1 MFGSGYKRIFWC
13 PHYQLKSEHFINQ
26 LLCCVFKSIHEVFS
40 KSLGMELTL
49 LNMHGPSKGKQTFS
63 TKLLSS
69 QCIKVES
76 LIMGRD
82 LNLTLNRGE
91 IWGISTRQDRLA
103 NLFLGQFERA
113 GWVDIEEIELRPT
126 WANNKLGVEGVS
138 QAIEQVFA
146 TSCIVGKGGKV
157 QGMG

>member
-1 MFGSGYKRIFWC
+1 
-13 PHYQLKSEHFINQ
+13 
-26 LLCCVFKSIHEVFS
+26 
-40 KSLGMELTL
+40 
-49 LNMHGPSKGKQTFS
+49 
-63 TKLLSS
+63 
-69 QCIKVES
+69 
-76 LIMGRD
+76 MGRD